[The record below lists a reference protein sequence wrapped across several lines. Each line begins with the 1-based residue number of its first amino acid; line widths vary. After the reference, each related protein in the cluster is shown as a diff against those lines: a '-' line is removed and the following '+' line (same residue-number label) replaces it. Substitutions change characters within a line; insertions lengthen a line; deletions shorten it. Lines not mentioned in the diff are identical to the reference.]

1 MSLVECVSI
10 TPGDEIR
17 VDGEWLDVVDVRKV
31 SPAGELMVLIVCDN
45 EPGLPARE
53 FLAAPFAH
61 RRVKR
66 HEPIRPTIDPSA
78 Q

>member
-1 MSLVECVSI
+1 MTLVECASI

-17 VDGEWLDVVDVRKV
+17 VAGEWLDVVDVRNV
-31 SPAGELMVLIVCDN
+31 TPAGVARVLIVCDN

-53 FLAAPFAH
+53 FLAAPFMQ

-66 HEPIRPTIDPSA
+66 HAPTRPTIEPSP
-78 Q
+78 